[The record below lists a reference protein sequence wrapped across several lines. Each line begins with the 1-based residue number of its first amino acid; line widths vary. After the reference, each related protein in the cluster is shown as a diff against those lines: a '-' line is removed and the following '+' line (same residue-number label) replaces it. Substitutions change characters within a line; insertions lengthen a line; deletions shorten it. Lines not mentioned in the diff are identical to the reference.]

1 MNNRAL
7 DIQFLWAERARSM
20 ANLASSRFASLYHPS
35 QNKTVA
41 LAAKLCFSISVINN
55 SKKRQLKRARKR
67 MLETSKKAAIEGIK
81 MFVILAG
88 RDYSQDDS
96 LEELIEKA
104 GRYLSTDSKKI
115 INKASFLDPKLE
127 LDQLTNT
134 EVLFFGRELDYL
146 WFTFEEQL
154 NLVK

>member
-1 MNNRAL
+1 
-7 DIQFLWAERARSM
+7 
-20 ANLASSRFASLYHPS
+20 
-35 QNKTVA
+35 
-41 LAAKLCFSISVINN
+41 
-55 SKKRQLKRARKR
+55 
-67 MLETSKKAAIEGIK
+67 

-88 RDYSQDDS
+88 HDYSNDNS
-96 LEELIEKA
+96 LEELVLKA

-115 INKASFLDPKLE
+115 INKASFLDPKLK

-154 NLVK
+154 NLLT